1 MPGGQIIKISGLKE
15 VQNQLST
22 PSNGTKVA
30 KINQK
35 LKAATNVI
43 ILDKKVINFNST
55 TTYGQ
60 KDLENTASIPQGT
73 SSVTVY
79 QAAKS
84 TVQTM

>member
-15 VQNQLST
+15 VQNQLAT

-35 LKAATNVI
+35 LKAANNVI

-55 TTYGQ
+55 T
-60 KDLENTASIPQGT
+60 S
-73 SSVTVY
+73 
-79 QAAKS
+79 
-84 TVQTM
+84 